1 MMMKVVD
8 RTLRKKSCSKMSRV
22 VGKNVEVELVVDEG
36 ELMSKLTVAL
46 VPLHGSQS
54 VAITQ

>member
-1 MMMKVVD
+1 
-8 RTLRKKSCSKMSRV
+8 MSRV